1 MVGGFLLAT
10 RLALPT
16 YRLPPT
22 AIYHLPMQ
30 TFLAYFRV
38 FLTFARNSLV
48 RDMTFRA
55 NFLIDTVSSLGWMA
69 MNLGFYVLVF
79 EYTPSIG
86 LHSGWGKYPFFVF
99 LATGLLINSLV
110 QALFMT
116 NADEFS
122 ELIRTGNLDF
132 ALLKPIDTQFLIS
145 LQRVDWSSL
154 SNFLFGGGLLAFAL
168 LKLDYHPG
176 LVQVMLY
183 PLYVLCGVAILYS
196 LMIVLAATSVWLGR
210 NQTLYDFWFYI
221 TNFSRYPMEIYSGRF
236 GTPLRQVFTFLI
248 PVLVVVNVPARL
260 LVRPLDPRS
269 PGDWLLPAFAILATI
284 ASLAAC
290 RWAFQRALASYR
302 SASS

>member
-1 MVGGFLLAT
+1 
-10 RLALPT
+10 
-16 YRLPPT
+16 
-22 AIYHLPMQ
+22 MQ

-38 FLTFARNSLV
+38 FLIFARNSLV
-48 RDMTFRA
+48 RDMTFRT
-55 NFLIDTVSSLGWMA
+55 NFLIETVSSLGWMA

-86 LHSGWGKYPFFVF
+86 LHSGWGKYPLFVF

-154 SNFLFGGGLLAFAL
+154 GNFLFGGSLLAFAL

-176 LVQVMLY
+176 MLQFLLY
-183 PLYVLCGVAILYS
+183 PVYVLCGVAILYS

-221 TNFSRYPMEIYSGRF
+221 TNFARYPMEIYSGRF

-269 PGDWLLPAFAILATI
+269 PGDWLLPAFAILATMV
-284 ASLAAC
+284 SLTAC
-290 RWAFQRALASYR
+290 RWVFRRALASYR